1 MTSRTDH
8 QFEVLSPWAD
18 ADPVHPKGLSAP
30 RLTDLDGKKI
40 GLFHNVKR
48 AGGPILK
55 VVERR
60 LSERYPK
67 AEFTWYRAQSMSVS
81 ELEPQNRDK
90 FKEWI
95 SGVDAAVLAVAD

>member
-1 MTSRTDH
+1 MSTTATH
-8 QFEVLSPWAD
+8 EVLSPWAD
-18 ADPVHPKGLSAP
+18 ADPVQPRGLSAP

-40 GLFHNVKR
+40 GLFHNIKR

-55 VVERR
+55 VVEKR

-81 ELEPQNRDK
+81 ELEPQNRDN
-90 FKEWI
+90 FRERT
-95 SGVDAAVLAVAD
+95 SGVDAVVLAVAD